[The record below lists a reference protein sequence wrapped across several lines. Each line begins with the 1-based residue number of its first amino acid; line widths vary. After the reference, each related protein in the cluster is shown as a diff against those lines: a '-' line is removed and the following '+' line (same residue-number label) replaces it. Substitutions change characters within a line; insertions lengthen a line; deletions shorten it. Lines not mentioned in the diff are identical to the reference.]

1 MIKNIQNL
9 HQFYNLMSSTK
20 GIRDKIAGL
29 YFENQNIPPE
39 LTNSLKAALN
49 ALENIPKTDGKQILS
64 LNDDKTILLNM
75 SYEIEELKKDI
86 YFIEHSQK
94 EFYLYLEKLHTD
106 FFKQIHEG
114 EKLLKGIHFNNFI
127 TDRDG
132 TINNYCGRYKS

>member
-1 MIKNIQNL
+1 MIKNIRNL
-9 HQFYNLMSSTK
+9 HQFYYLMFSTR

-29 YFENQNIPPE
+29 YFENRNIPPE

-49 ALENIPKTDGKQILS
+49 ALENIPKTNGKQILS

-127 TDRDG
+127 TDRD
-132 TINNYCGRYKS
+132 